1 MSIPTK
7 VVIIDDDKSSITVL
21 ANELKVYQDVVVVA
35 TASDSYDGEQVILK
49 HKPQLIFLDIE
60 LPCISGLEFLA
71 TLHSKI
77 DWDINII
84 FYTSYDKYMLQ
95 AFRMEAFD
103 FLLKPINKDDLLL
116 VMNRYYLNRKNAQPS
131 LLSSIHYPIEKPLL
145 ITTVVNDKIILRPQN
160 IGYFRYNSERKL

>member
-84 FYTSYDKYMLQ
+84 FIHLTTS
-95 AFRMEAFD
+95 
-103 FLLKPINKDDLLL
+103 ICC
-116 VMNRYYLNRKNAQPS
+116 
-131 LLSSIHYPIEKPLL
+131 
-145 ITTVVNDKIILRPQN
+145 
-160 IGYFRYNSERKL
+160 KLFAWRHSTFY

>member
-60 LPCISGLEFLA
+60 LPCISGL
-71 TLHSKI
+71 
-77 DWDINII
+77 
-84 FYTSYDKYMLQ
+84 
-95 AFRMEAFD
+95 
-103 FLLKPINKDDLLL
+103 
-116 VMNRYYLNRKNAQPS
+116 
-131 LLSSIHYPIEKPLL
+131 
-145 ITTVVNDKIILRPQN
+145 
-160 IGYFRYNSERKL
+160 